1 MALRKLI
8 FRVYALN
15 SKPNYVK
22 VLNTHMSAFSVLSPN
37 TDLRVKHD
45 RHNLC
50 FSINLDGEG
59 HQDSAVLRYKFTSKK
74 EVDLLSTYVPESF
87 RGKGVAALLSK
98 AAMDFLVEENLKA
111 HISCCYIKKYVEE
124 TTLLGYKD
132 LIIV

>member
-1 MALRKLI
+1 
-8 FRVYALN
+8 
-15 SKPNYVK
+15 
-22 VLNTHMSAFSVLSPN
+22 MSAFSVLSPN
-37 TDLRVKHD
+37 ADLRVKHD
-45 RHNLC
+45 RYNLC

-87 RGKGVAALLSK
+87 RGKGVAALLAA

>member
-15 SKPNYVK
+15 SKPNSVK

-59 HQDSAVLRYKFTSKK
+59 ERETEQGLQFTTRVL
-74 EVDLLSTYVPESF
+74 
-87 RGKGVAALLSK
+87 
-98 AAMDFLVEENLKA
+98 
-111 HISCCYIKKYVEE
+111 
-124 TTLLGYKD
+124 
-132 LIIV
+132 

>member
-1 MALRKLI
+1 KG
-8 FRVYALN
+8 
-15 SKPNYVK
+15 
-22 VLNTHMSAFSVLSPN
+22 LNTHMSAFSVLSPN
-37 TDLRVKHD
+37 ADLRVKHD
-45 RHNLC
+45 RYNLC
-50 FSINLDGEG
+50 FSINLDG

-87 RGKGVAALLSK
+87 RGKGVA